1 MSVEDRIA
9 TLERILITALD
20 ELVALEEEVFN
31 ENESDDVTPT

>member
-9 TLERILITALD
+9 TLERILIAALD
-20 ELVALEEEVFN
+20 ELVALEEELLN